1 VTEARQ
7 SKEKRILIVDDDPLV
22 VEGLA
27 ALLEMEDWTTAGV
40 GTAREAYPLLEDFS
54 PDVVLLDVSLPDAS
68 GIDLLDQIKSHFES
82 LPVIMI
88 SGAGDVGT
96 VVDAMQKGA
105 ETFLQKPFGHE
116 SLMLAIG
123 QVERVIASNRALEA
137 LRRSGA
143 RDSVEQFIGVST
155 EARKIDRLIDQ
166 VAPAPSPVLL
176 EGESG
181 SGKGLVARLIHQRS
195 PRARGPMV
203 DLNCAG
209 LSRELLES
217 ELFGHEKGA
226 FTGAGSMKPGLFEIA
241 SGGTVFLD
249 EIGDME
255 SSLQARLLKALEDK
269 RFRRVGGVRDLQVDF
284 RLIAATNKNL
294 TEEVAEGRF
303 RRDLY
308 YRLNVVRIDIPPLRR
323 RMEDLPLIAEVLT
336 TQTSREIGKRPPK
349 ISPRA
354 LQKLQSYSWP
364 GNVRELR
371 NVLERA
377 MLVSATAE
385 IRVEDL
391 LLESHPQAASHG
403 ALSGPVEEWE
413 IRPLDEVVSSYVGQ
427 AVDAA
432 GGNRRKAARLLG
444 ISPSTL
450 YARLKQLGGSG

>member
-1 VTEARQ
+1 VTDGKQ
-7 SKEKRILIVDDDPLV
+7 SKEKRVLIVDDDPLV
-22 VEGLA
+22 AEGLT
-27 ALLEMEDWTTAGV
+27 ALLEMDDWTTAGV

-88 SGAGDVGT
+88 SGAGDVDT
-96 VVDAMQKGA
+96 VVEAMQKGA

-116 SLMLAIG
+116 SLMLAIR
-123 QVERVIASNRALEA
+123 QVERVIASNRAIEA
-137 LRRSGA
+137 LRRSGP
-143 RDSVEQFIGVST
+143 RDSVEQFIGVSG

-166 VAPAPSPVLL
+166 IAPAPSPVLL

-181 SGKGLVARLIHQRS
+181 SGKGLVARLVHQRS
-195 PRARGPMV
+195 PRARAPMV

-294 TEEVAEGRF
+294 AEEVAEGRF

-308 YRLNVVRIDIPPLRR
+308 YRLNVVRVDIPPLRR

-336 TQTSREIGKRPPK
+336 AQIARDIGKHPPR

-377 MLVSATAE
+377 MLVSGTEE

-391 LLESHPQAASHG
+391 LLESQPAAVSDD
-403 ALSGPVEEWE
+403 ASSGPVEEWE
-413 IRPLDEVVSSYVGQ
+413 IRPLDEVVSSYVGR

-450 YARLKQLGGSG
+450 YARLKQ